1 MSRLRSALA
10 KVGAIALALTALTV
24 FAPAAN
30 AACST
35 YYVSSSSGSDN
46 NTGCSTTTA
55 WKSLAKVNATTFTAG
70 NQILFQDG
78 GSWSGELAP
87 LGSGASGNPIVI
99 SSYGSGS
106 APIIAGAGAAAAIL
120 LTNQQYWTI
129 QNLEITNTAASAA
142 LRSGIQLQNNTSG
155 ILNGIHIVNNN
166 IHNVLGFW
174 NSNASVQP
182 STSSGI
188 AFNLSDSYSTNG
200 WNDVLIQ
207 GNTLNHVD
215 AGGMYIGSLAGSG
228 HATYTSN
235 VVIQNNTMND
245 AGGNDIVCVFCASP
259 VVQYNVVTSSGYRY
273 SGAGLWMAVNSGG
286 NWQYNEISGQW
297 REMWDGQAFDIDW
310 SNNNVTLQYN
320 YTHDNTFGFME
331 FCCSAS
337 AGASNSTIRYNISQ
351 NDGSNNSVFGTLG
364 GVTTTGTTRLY
375 NNTVYQSASNNAPIT
390 NSTPNGSNV
399 TFSNNIIYKLGTGGY
414 GGGATVWSHNLFYG
428 NHPASEPAD
437 SSKITSDPQLV
448 SPGGA
453 GAGRSTASAY
463 QLLTGSPAIGTGTL
477 ISGNGGLDFFGNAVS
492 STAAPNYG
500 AYNGS
505 GVAGGGGGVTGTHE
519 VVNRNASN
527 LCLDDYNYNTSN
539 GAPVDLWTCWGGS
552 VQQWTFN
559 SLGNGY
565 DELINGNSGTCLD
578 SNGTHTPGTQAVLW
592 SCNGG
597 NNQQWSVVSAG
608 SGYYELVN
616 RASGFCLDDYN
627 YSTSPGTI
635 ADLYTC
641 WGGTVQQW
649 SMP

>member
-1 MSRLRSALA
+1 MSGLRSVLA
-10 KVGAIALALTALTV
+10 KVGAVALALTALTV
-24 FAPAAN
+24 VAPAAN

-35 YYVSSSSGSDN
+35 YYVSSSSGSDS
-46 NTGCSTTTA
+46 NTGCASTTP

-78 GSWSGELAP
+78 GSWSGELTP
-87 LGSGASGNPIVI
+87 QGSGASGNPVVI

-129 QNLEITNTAASAA
+129 QNLEITNTTSSAA

-207 GNTLNHVD
+207 GNTLNHDD
-215 AGGMYIGSLAGSG
+215 AGAVYIGSLAGSG
-228 HATYTSN
+228 HSTNTSN
-235 VVIQNNTMND
+235 VVIQNNTIND
-245 AGGNDIVCVFCASP
+245 AGGNDIVCVYCASP
-259 VVQYNVVTSSGYRY
+259 VVQYNVATASGNRY
-273 SGAGLWMAVNSGG
+273 SGAGLWMAVNNGG
-286 NWQYNEISGQW
+286 NWQYNEVSGQW

-310 SNNNVTLQYN
+310 ANNNVTLQYN
-320 YTHDNTFGFME
+320 YTHDNTFGSME

-337 AGASNSTIRYNISQ
+337 AGASNSTVRYNISQ
-351 NDGSNNSVFGTLG
+351 NDGSNNAVFGQLYG
-364 GVTTTGTTRLY
+364 ATTTGTTRLY
-375 NNTVYQSASNNAPIT
+375 NNTVYNSNNAWIT
-390 NSTPNGSNV
+390 NSTPNGTNV
-399 TFSNNIIYKLGTGGY
+399 IFNNNIIYKTGTGGY

-428 NHPASEPAD
+428 NHPSSEPAD
-437 SSKITSDPQLV
+437 SSKITSDPKLV
-448 SPGGA
+448 SPGGG

-463 QLLTGSPAIGTGTL
+463 QLQTGSPAIGTGTL

-505 GVAGGGGGVTGTHE
+505 GTGGGTSSRI
-519 VVNRNASN
+519 VNRNASN
-527 LCLDDYNYNTSN
+527 LCLDDYNWATADGS
-539 GAPVDLWTCWGGS
+539 PVDLWTCSTAS
-552 VQQWTFN
+552 VQQWTF
-559 SLGNGY
+559 
-565 DELINGNSGTCLD
+565 T
-578 SNGTHTPGTQAVLW
+578 
-592 SCNGG
+592 
-597 NNQQWSVVSAG
+597 SV

-616 RASGFCLDDYN
+616 GNSHKCLDSYGTRTPGTQTVLWACWGGNNQLWSIVNVGSYFELVNRDSGFCLDDYN
-627 YSTSPGTI
+627 FGTSPGTP
-635 ADLYTC
+635 ANLYTC
-641 WGGTVQQW
+641 TGSNAQQW
-649 SMP
+649 SKS

>member
-10 KVGAIALALTALTV
+10 KVGALALAATALTV
-24 FAPAAN
+24 VAPAAN

-35 YYVSSSSGSDN
+35 YYVSSSSGSDGN
-46 NTGCSTTTA
+46 NGCSTSA
-55 WKSLAKVNATTFTAG
+55 PWQSLAKVNATTFTAG

-78 GSWSGELAP
+78 GSWSGELTP
-87 LGSGASGNPIVI
+87 QGSGASGNPVVI

-106 APIIAGAGAAAAIL
+106 APIIAGAGAAASIL

-215 AGGMYIGSLAGSG
+215 AGAVYIGSLAGSG
-228 HATYTSN
+228 HATDTSN
-235 VVIQNNTMND
+235 VVIQNNTIND
-245 AGGNDIVCVFCASP
+245 AGGNDIVCIFCASP
-259 VVQYNVVTSSGYRY
+259 LVQNNVATASGYRY
-273 SGAGLWMAVNSGG
+273 SGAGLWMAVNTGG
-286 NWQYNEISGQW
+286 NWQYNEVSGQW

-310 SNNNVTLQYN
+310 DNSNVTLQYN

-331 FCCSAS
+331 FCCSES
-337 AGASNSTIRYNISQ
+337 GGATNSTVRYNISQ
-351 NDGSNNSVFGTLG
+351 NDGSNNAVFGQLYG
-364 GVTTTGTTRLY
+364 ATTTGTTRLY
-375 NNTVYQSASNNAPIT
+375 NNTVYNSNNAWIT
-390 NSTPNGSNV
+390 NSTPNGTNV
-399 TFSNNIIYKLGTGGY
+399 IFNNNIIYKTGTGGY
-414 GGGATVWSHNLFYG
+414 AGGATVWSHNLFYG
-428 NHPASEPAD
+428 NHPSSEPAD
-437 SSKITSDPQLV
+437 SSKITSDPKLV

-453 GAGRSTASAY
+453 GNGRSTASAY
-463 QLLTGSPAIGTGTL
+463 QLQTGSPAIGAGTL

-492 STAAPNYG
+492 STAAPNIG

-505 GVAGGGGGVTGTHE
+505 GTGGGTSSE
-519 VVNRNASN
+519 IVNRNASN
-527 LCLDDYNYNTSN
+527 LCLDDYNWATADGS
-539 GAPVDLWTCWGGS
+539 PVDLWTCWGGA
-552 VQQWTFN
+552 VQQWTF
-559 SLGNGY
+559 
-565 DELINGNSGTCLD
+565 
-578 SNGTHTPGTQAVLW
+578 TPV
-592 SCNGG
+592 
-597 NNQQWSVVSAG
+597 

-616 RASGFCLDDYN
+616 GNSNKCLDSYGSRTPGTQTVLWTCWGGNNQLWSIVTVGSYFELVNRDSGFCLDDYN
-627 YSTSPGTI
+627 FGTSPGTPANI
-635 ADLYTC
+635 YTC
-641 WGGTVQQW
+641 TGSNAQQW
-649 SMP
+649 SKS

>member
-10 KVGAIALALTALTV
+10 KVGALALAATALTV
-24 FAPAAN
+24 VAPAAN

-35 YYVSSSSGSDN
+35 YYVSSSSGSDGN
-46 NTGCSTTTA
+46 NGCSTSA
-55 WKSLAKVNATTFTAG
+55 PWQSLAKVNATTFTAG

-78 GSWSGELAP
+78 GSWSGELTP
-87 LGSGASGNPIVI
+87 QGSGASGNPVVI

-129 QNLEITNTAASAA
+129 QNLEITNTTSSAA

-215 AGGMYIGSLAGSG
+215 AGAVYIGSLAGSG
-228 HATYTSN
+228 HATDTSN
-235 VVIQNNTMND
+235 VVIQNNTIND
-245 AGGNDIVCVFCASP
+245 AGGNDIVCIFCASP
-259 VVQYNVVTSSGYRY
+259 LVQNNVATASGYRY
-273 SGAGLWMAVNSGG
+273 SGAGLWMAVNTGG
-286 NWQYNEISGQW
+286 NWQYNEVSGQW

-310 SNNNVTLQYN
+310 DNSNVTLQYN

-331 FCCSAS
+331 FCCSES
-337 AGASNSTIRYNISQ
+337 GGATNSTVRYNISQ
-351 NDGSNNSVFGTLG
+351 NDGSNNAVFGQLYG
-364 GVTTTGTTRLY
+364 ATTTGTTRLY
-375 NNTVYQSASNNAPIT
+375 NNTVYNSNNAWIT
-390 NSTPNGSNV
+390 NSTPNGTNV
-399 TFSNNIIYKLGTGGY
+399 IFNNNIIYKTGTGGY
-414 GGGATVWSHNLFYG
+414 AGGATVWSHNLFYG
-428 NHPASEPAD
+428 NHPSSEPAD
-437 SSKITSDPQLV
+437 SSKITSDPKLV

-453 GAGRSTASAY
+453 GNGRSTASAY
-463 QLLTGSPAIGTGTL
+463 QLQTGSPAIGAGTL

-492 STAAPNYG
+492 STAAPNIG

-505 GVAGGGGGVTGTHE
+505 GTGGGTSSE
-519 VVNRNASN
+519 IVNRNASS
-527 LCLDDYNYNTSN
+527 LCLDDYNWATADGS
-539 GAPVDLWTCWGGS
+539 PVDLWTCWGGA
-552 VQQWTFN
+552 VQQWTF
-559 SLGNGY
+559 
-565 DELINGNSGTCLD
+565 
-578 SNGTHTPGTQAVLW
+578 TPV
-592 SCNGG
+592 
-597 NNQQWSVVSAG
+597 

-616 RASGFCLDDYN
+616 GNSNKCLDSYGSRTPGTQTVLWTCWGGNNQLWSIVTVGSYFELVNRDSGFCLDDYN
-627 YSTSPGTI
+627 FGTSPGTPANI
-635 ADLYTC
+635 YTC
-641 WGGTVQQW
+641 TGSNAQQW
-649 SMP
+649 SKS